1 MDCECHNIKQEIN
14 KDTMKILQISDIHWK
29 KRKHWNDDFEGM
41 KSRFLKDIKEYIEAE
56 NEIDYIFI
64 CGDIAFKGITEEY
77 DKALG
82 YIDSICRIIGRKRE
96 DVFVV
101 PGNHDLNRKSAGGEF
116 CVNGPLKTIGC

>member
-1 MDCECHNIKQEIN
+1 
-14 KDTMKILQISDIHWK
+14 MKILQISDIHWK